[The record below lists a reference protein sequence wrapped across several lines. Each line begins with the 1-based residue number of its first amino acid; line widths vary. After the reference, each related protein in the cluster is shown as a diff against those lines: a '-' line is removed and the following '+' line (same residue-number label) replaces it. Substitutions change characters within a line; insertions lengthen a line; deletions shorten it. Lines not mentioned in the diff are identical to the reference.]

1 MKEQENI
8 VKKTMEKIYGNLK
21 MSWPVV
27 IIFAIAAGVYTGA
40 IMLVPAL
47 KDTSFT
53 DIGAFV
59 EWWVIFAVIIVT
71 NCKKN
76 YEAMLKCFVFFLI
89 SQPLIYAVEILFGT
103 LTVDLAW
110 QYYRNM
116 WLPATI
122 LTLPGGLIAYYCKKQ
137 NSLGAIIL
145 GVGNTFQ
152 IVMGASYIVKTIKDF
167 PHHILSAVVCFAS
180 ILIMSFGIQKEK
192 KNRLISILIPVA
204 LLIIVFVFM
213 KLTGRVIA

>member
-1 MKEQENI
+1 MKKAI
-8 VKKTMEKIYGNLK
+8 EKIYGNLK
-21 MSWPVV
+21 MSWLGV
-27 IIFAIAAGVYTGA
+27 IIFAVVAGVYTGA
-40 IMLVPAL
+40 ILLIPAL

-53 DIGAFV
+53 DIGTYV

-89 SQPLIYAVEILFGT
+89 SQPLVYAVEIIFGPLT
-103 LTVDLAW
+103 LDMAW

-122 LTLPGGLIAYYCKKQ
+122 MTLPGGLIAYYCKKQ
-137 NSLGAIIL
+137 NALGAVIL
-145 GVGNTFQ
+145 GIGNSFQ
-152 IVMGASYIVKTIKDF
+152 ILMGVSYIVKTVNDF
-167 PHHILSAVVCFAS
+167 PHHILSAIVCFAS
-180 ILIMSFGIQKEK
+180 IFIMSFGIQKEK
-192 KNRLISILIPVA
+192 KNRLISILIPVVLLVIA
-204 LLIIVFVFM
+204 LVFM